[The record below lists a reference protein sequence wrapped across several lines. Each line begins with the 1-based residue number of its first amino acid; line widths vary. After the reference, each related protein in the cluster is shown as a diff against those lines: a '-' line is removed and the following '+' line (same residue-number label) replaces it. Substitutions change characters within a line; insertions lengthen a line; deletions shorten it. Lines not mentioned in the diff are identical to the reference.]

1 MGTWGTAIPSN
12 DTYADVY
19 GDFFDLYNKGI
30 KVPDISKQIIA
41 KNQEIINDADDSNNF
56 WFALAKAQW
65 ECKQLDKDLFNKVKK
80 IIDTGADLVVWRQ
93 LNPKEEDIQKRKLA
107 LDKFLSHISIEKSKA
122 KPRKK
127 KIIRQPIF
135 EKGDCI
141 TFKFDNGNYGGAIVL
156 EAINNTELGLN
167 LIATTRINQQNK
179 PSLEDFQKSNILV
192 KSFGSWNDQAD
203 IRWCY
208 ARFFNKENI
217 ELEKIGKIEVEI
229 DYNAKDYSNHF
240 AFGGTAT
247 DFKKMTG
254 LQFEYEMTN
263 NKPAKMVRLKDLI
276 RRNKFKFR

>member
-1 MGTWGTAIPSN
+1 MGTWGTAISSN
-12 DTYADVY
+12 DTYSDVY
-19 GDFFDLYNKGI
+19 TYFFDLYNNGI
-30 KVPDISKQIIA
+30 EVREISKQVIA

-65 ECKQLDKDLFNKVKK
+65 ECKQLDEDLFNKVKR
-80 IIDTGADLVVWRQ
+80 IIDAGADLKVWRQ
-93 LNPKEEDIQKRKLA
+93 LNAKEKDIQKRKLA
-107 LDKFLSHISIEKSKA
+107 LDKFLSRISIEKSKA

-141 TFKFDNGNYGGAIVL
+141 AFKFDNGNYGGAIVL
-156 EAINNTELGLN
+156 EAINDTELGLN
-167 LIATTRINQQNK
+167 LIAPTRINQQNK
-179 PSLEDFQKSNILV
+179 PSLKDFQKSNILV
-192 KSFGSWNDQAD
+192 KSFGSWNDQVD

-208 ARFFNKENI
+208 AQFFNKENI

-229 DYNAKDYSNHF
+229 NYNPNDYSNHF
-240 AFGGTAT
+240 GFGGTAT

-263 NKPAKMVRLKDLI
+263 NRPAKMVRSKDLI
-276 RRNKFKFR
+276 SRNKFKF